1 MGLDLVTLEEY
12 KAYAAINS
20 TNQDAAITALIPI
33 VSQLVKNYCRRT
45 FVDYIDEA
53 KTEVF
58 RGGSTISRFYLQEFP
73 IISISSFDRSEDFGQ
88 SYVTLEEFTDYVVDL
103 EDDSLVALP
112 YSETTTTVFQKL
124 INGYKVSYYAG
135 YPDGIPSDLKVA
147 VLDLLTYYLK
157 NDGSVH
163 SPKAPGTNS
172 VQIEYITTTALPAHI
187 ARVLNLY
194 KASWN

>member
-58 RGGSTISRFYLQEFP
+58 SGGSTTSRFYLKEFP

-172 VQIEYITTTALPAHI
+172 VQIEYVTKAAFPAHI
-187 ARVLNLY
+187 SRVLNLY
-194 KASWN
+194 RASWD